1 LSETNLEPTNIFHF
15 YNFFLFSRTVTC
27 CGIIFVGLA
36 GEVLIDERL
45 FRRCQHHLS
54 SSSASTSTSLILS
67 SSSEASIS
75 HHPVMDKPSDEL
87 FEESDDTV
95 DDTDS
100 ISFYSDDTIE
110 SVSKHNKDDFK
121 NIVDTDGDEGFY
133 DKSEL
138 KRHLV

>member
-1 LSETNLEPTNIFHF
+1 M
-15 YNFFLFSRTVTC
+15 
-27 CGIIFVGLA
+27 
-36 GEVLIDERL
+36 
-45 FRRCQHHLS
+45 
-54 SSSASTSTSLILS
+54 ILS

-75 HHPVMDKPSDEL
+75 HHTLADKPSEL

-100 ISFYSDDTIE
+100 ISFYSDDTTE

-121 NIVDTDGDEGFY
+121 NVVDTDGDEGFY

-138 KRHLV
+138 KTQLV